1 MRFMRLI
8 WKNSIRNPRRS
19 VLTILSITVS
29 IFLVSS
35 LQAILS
41 RLDSLGKTTGSGHLR
56 LVVHHATGLGQ
67 LLPIAHKQRIA
78 ALPGVKAVGSWTWFG
93 GLYID
98 ERNFFANF
106 AVDPESIEQM
116 YEEYVVSPDQRVA
129 WVSERTGAL
138 VGQKLMDQFGWKIG
152 DRVTL
157 KGTIYPFDPEFII
170 KGVFTCPT
178 DPSQERSFFFHWE
191 YFNEAWGRRNMAG
204 TFAVKADRP
213 EDVPRLMDAIDR
225 TFRNTDA
232 ETKTETEQAFNLS
245 FVSMLGNVKLLLN
258 AISAAVVFTIL
269 LVAGNTMAMSIRERT
284 GEVAVLKTL
293 GFRRNT
299 ILLLLVGESLAI
311 ALLGGFLGGFGAK
324 TTYAFIAATSAK
336 GKAFLAVYAAG
347 VALLAGYG
355 TWMLFAG
362 THAVRVTLKM
372 LRYGVT
378 LLGAGAGFAAGAGF
392 YFATGIVMNSG
403 GLFSDFSVTNGT
415 LVLGLGI
422 ALLVGLLSATL
433 PALQATR
440 TGIADA
446 LRYVG

>member
-1 MRFMRLI
+1 MHFLRLI

-35 LQAILS
+35 LQAILT
-41 RLDSLGKTTGSGHLR
+41 RLDSLGQTTGSGHLR
-56 LVVHHATGLGQ
+56 LVTHHATGLGQ
-67 LLPIAHKQRIA
+67 LLPIAHMQRIA

-106 AVDPESIEQM
+106 AVDPESLELTH
-116 YEEYVVSPDQRVA
+116 EEYVVPPDQRAA
-129 WVSERTGAL
+129 WKSERTAAL
-138 VGQKLMDQFGWKIG
+138 VGKKLMDQFGWKIG
-152 DRVTL
+152 DRITL

-170 KGVFTCPT
+170 RGVFTCDV
-178 DPSQERSFFFHWE
+178 DPSQERSLFFHWE

-204 TFAVKADRP
+204 TFAVRAEKPD
-213 EDVPRLMDAIDR
+213 EVPRLMDAVDK

-232 ETKTETEQAFNLS
+232 ETKTETEQAFNLG
-245 FVSMLGNVKLLLN
+245 FVNMLGNVKLLLN

-269 LVAGNTMAMSIRERT
+269 LVAGNTMAMSIRERA

-293 GFRRNT
+293 GYRRNT
-299 ILLLLVGESLAI
+299 ILFLLIGESLAI

-324 TTYAFIAATSAK
+324 TTYAFVAATSSK
-336 GKAFLAVYAAG
+336 GQLFMMIYSAG

-362 THAVRVTLKM
+362 SHAVHGALKIV
-372 LRYGVT
+372 RYVVSGI
-378 LLGAGAGFAAGAGF
+378 GAAGGFAAGAGF
-392 YFATGIVMNSG
+392 YFATGFVMNSG
-403 GLFSDFSVTNGT
+403 GLFADFTVTNST
-415 LVLGLGI
+415 LVLGLVI
-422 ALLVGLLSATL
+422 ALLVGVLSATF
-433 PALQATR
+433 PALRATR
-440 TGIADA
+440 TGIAEA

>member
-1 MRFMRLI
+1 MQLARLI
-8 WKNSIRNPRRS
+8 WKNAVRNPRRS
-19 VLTILSITVS
+19 VLTILSITIS

-35 LQAILS
+35 LQAILT
-41 RLDSLGKTTGSGHLR
+41 RLDSLGQSPGSGHLR
-56 LVVHHATGLGQ
+56 VVVHRSTGLGQ
-67 LLPIAHKQRIA
+67 PLPIAYKQRIA
-78 ALPGVKAVGSWTWFG
+78 ALPGVKAVGGWTWFG

-98 ERNFFANF
+98 ESNFFANF
-106 AVDPESIEQM
+106 AVDADDLEKTHT
-116 YEEYVVSPDQRVA
+116 EYRIPPDQLEAFKR
-129 WVSERTGAL
+129 ERTAAL
-138 VGQKLMDQFGWKIG
+138 VGQQLMEKYHWKLG

-157 KGTIYPFDPEFII
+157 KGTIYPFDPELLIRA
-170 KGVFTCPT
+170 VFTAD
-178 DPSQERSFFFHWE
+178 DPAEERVFFFHWD
-191 YFNEAWGRRNMAG
+191 YLNEALNRRNQVG
-204 TFAVKADRP
+204 TFSVRAATP

-299 ILLLLVGESLAI
+299 ILFLLVGEALMI

-324 TTYAFIAATSAK
+324 ATYAFIGMTSTK
-336 GKAFLAVYAAG
+336 GRVFLALYAAG

-362 THAVRVTLKM
+362 SHATRGFLRVVRYLVTL
-372 LRYGVT
+372 
-378 LLGAGAGFAAGAGF
+378 AGAAAGFGAGAGF
-392 YFATGIVMNSG
+392 YFAAGVVMTSG
-403 GLFSDFSVTNGT
+403 GFFSDFKVTTST
-415 LVLGLGI
+415 LLLGFGI
-422 ALLVGLLSATL
+422 ALAVGILSAAF
-433 PALQATR
+433 PALRATR
-440 TGIADA
+440 TSIAEA

>member
-1 MRFMRLI
+1 MQLARLI
-8 WKNSIRNPRRS
+8 WKNAVRNPRRS
-19 VLTILSITVS
+19 VLTILSITIS

-35 LQAILS
+35 LQAILT
-41 RLDSLGKTTGSGHLR
+41 RLDSLGQSSGSGHLR
-56 LVVHHATGLGQ
+56 VVVHRSTGLGQ
-67 LLPIAHKQRIA
+67 PLPIAYKQRIA
-78 ALPGVKAVGSWTWFG
+78 ALPGVKAVGGWTWFG

-98 ERNFFANF
+98 ESNFFANF
-106 AVDPESIEQM
+106 AVDADDLEKTHT
-116 YEEYVVSPDQRVA
+116 EYRIPPDQLEAFKR
-129 WVSERTGAL
+129 ERTAAL
-138 VGQKLMDQFGWKIG
+138 VGQQLMEKYHWKLG

-157 KGTIYPFDPEFII
+157 KGTIYPFDPETII
-170 KGVFTCPT
+170 RAVFTAD
-178 DPSQERSFFFHWE
+178 DPAEERVLFFHWD
-191 YFNEAWGRRNMAG
+191 YLNEALNRRNQVG
-204 TFAVKADRP
+204 TFSVRAATP
-213 EDVPRLMDAIDR
+213 EDVPRLMDTIDR

-299 ILLLLVGESLAI
+299 ILFLLVGEALMI

-324 TTYAFIAATSAK
+324 ATYAFIGMTSTK
-336 GKAFLAVYAAG
+336 SRLFLAVYATG

-362 THAVRVTLKM
+362 SHAMRGFLRVVRYLVTL
-372 LRYGVT
+372 
-378 LLGAGAGFAAGAGF
+378 AGAAAGFGAGAGF
-392 YFATGIVMNSG
+392 YFAAGVIMTSG
-403 GLFSDFSVTNGT
+403 GFFSDFKVTTST
-415 LVLGLGI
+415 LLLGFGI
-422 ALLVGLLSATL
+422 ALAVGILSAAF
-433 PALQATR
+433 PALRATR
-440 TGIADA
+440 TSIAEA

>member
-1 MRFMRLI
+1 MRFLRLI

-29 IFLVSS
+29 VFLVST
-35 LQAILS
+35 LQAILT
-41 RLDSLGKTTGSGHLR
+41 RLDSLGKATGSGHLR
-56 LVVHHATGLGQ
+56 LVTHHATGLGQ

-93 GLYID
+93 GIYID
-98 ERNFFANF
+98 EANFFANF
-106 AVDPESIEQM
+106 ATDPEELEKTH
-116 YEEYVVSPDQRVA
+116 EEYRVPPDQRAA
-129 WVSERTGAL
+129 WKSERTGAL
-138 VGQKLMDQFGWKIG
+138 VGRKLMDQFGWKVG

-170 KGVFTCPT
+170 KGVFTCP
-178 DPSQERSFFFHWE
+178 DDESQERTLFFHYD
-191 YFNEAWGRRNMAG
+191 YFNEAWGRRNLAG
-204 TFAVKADRP
+204 TFAVLAEKP

-258 AISAAVVFTIL
+258 VISLAVVFTIL

-284 GEVAVLKTL
+284 GEVAVLRTL

-299 ILLLLVGESLAI
+299 ILFLLVGESLAI
-311 ALLGGFLGGFGAK
+311 ALLGGFIGGFGAK

-336 GKAFLAVYAAG
+336 GKLFMAIYSGG

-362 THAVRVTLKM
+362 SHVARGILKVLRYLVTLI
-372 LRYGVT
+372 
-378 LLGAGAGFAAGAGF
+378 GAAAGFAAGAGF
-392 YFATGIVMNSG
+392 YFAAGFVMNSG
-403 GLFSDFSVTNGT
+403 GLFSDFTVTNGT
-415 LVLGLGI
+415 LILGLGI
-422 ALLVGLLSATL
+422 ALLVGVLSATL
-433 PALQATR
+433 PALRATR
-440 TGIADA
+440 TGIAEA

>member
-1 MRFMRLI
+1 MQFLHLI
-8 WKNSIRNPRRS
+8 WKSSIRNPRRS

-35 LQAILS
+35 LQAILT
-41 RLDSLGKTTGSGHLR
+41 RLDSLGQSNGSGHLR
-56 LVVHHATGLGQ
+56 LIVHHATGLGQ

-106 AVDPESIEQM
+106 ATDPEDLERTHEDMKI
-116 YEEYVVSPDQRVA
+116 PADQLAA
-129 WVSERTGAL
+129 WKSERTAAL
-138 VGQKLMDQFGWKIG
+138 VGKKLMDQYGWKLG

-157 KGTIYPFDPEFII
+157 KGTIYPFDPALII
-170 KGVFTCPT
+170 RAVFTFPD
-178 DPSQERSFFFHWE
+178 DPSQERSLYFHYD
-191 YFNEAWGRRNMAG
+191 YFNEAWGRRNLAG
-204 TFAVKADRP
+204 SFAVRAEKP
-213 EDVPRLMDAIDR
+213 EDVPRLMDAIDK
-225 TFRNTDA
+225 TFRSTDA

-245 FVSMLGNVKLLLN
+245 FVSMLGNVKFLLN

-299 ILLLLVGESLAI
+299 ILILLVGESLAI

-324 TTYAFIAATSAK
+324 TTYAFIAATAAQ
-336 GKAFLAVYAAG
+336 GRLFLVVYSAG

-362 THAVRVTLKM
+362 SHAVAGALKVMRYIVTA
-372 LRYGVT
+372 
-378 LLGAGAGFAAGAGF
+378 LGAAAGFGAGAGF
-392 YFATGIVMNSG
+392 YFATGFVMNSG
-403 GLFSDFSVTNGT
+403 GLFADFSVTSGT
-415 LVLGLGI
+415 LLLGLGI
-422 ALLVGLLSATL
+422 ALLVGILSATL
-433 PALQATR
+433 PALRATR

>member
-1 MRFMRLI
+1 MQFLRLI

-35 LQAILS
+35 LQAILT
-41 RLDSLGKTTGSGHLR
+41 RLDSLGQATGTGHLR
-56 LVVHHATGLGQ
+56 VVVHHATGLGQ
-67 LLPIAHKQRIA
+67 ILPIAHKQRIA

-98 ERNFFANF
+98 ETNFFANF
-106 AVDPESIEQM
+106 ATDPEVLERTH
-116 YEEYVVSPDQRVA
+116 EEYKIPPDQLAA
-129 WVSERTGAL
+129 WKSERTAAL
-138 VGQKLMDQFGWKIG
+138 VGKKLMDQFGWKLG

-157 KGTIYPFDPEFII
+157 KGTIYPFDPDFII
-170 KGVFTCPT
+170 KAVFTCPV
-178 DPSQERSFFFHWE
+178 DESQERSFFFHWE
-191 YFNEAWGRRNMAG
+191 YFNEAWGRRNVAG
-204 TFAVKADRP
+204 TFSVLAEKP
-213 EDVPRLMDAIDR
+213 EDVPRLMDAIDK
-225 TFRNTDA
+225 TFHNTDA

-258 AISAAVVFTIL
+258 AISGAVVFTIL

-299 ILLLLVGESLAI
+299 ILFLLIGESLAI
-311 ALLGGFLGGFGAK
+311 ALIGGFLGGFGAK

-336 GKAFLAVYAAG
+336 GRLFMVIYSAG

-362 THAVRVTLKM
+362 SHAIRGWLKVVRCVVS
-372 LRYGVT
+372 GV
-378 LLGAGAGFAAGAGF
+378 GAAVGFGAGAGF
-392 YFATGIVMNSG
+392 YFATGFIMNSG
-403 GLFSDFSVTNGT
+403 GLFSDFAVANST
-415 LVLGLGI
+415 LALGLGI
-422 ALLVGLLSATL
+422 ALLVGILSATL
-433 PALQATR
+433 PALHATR